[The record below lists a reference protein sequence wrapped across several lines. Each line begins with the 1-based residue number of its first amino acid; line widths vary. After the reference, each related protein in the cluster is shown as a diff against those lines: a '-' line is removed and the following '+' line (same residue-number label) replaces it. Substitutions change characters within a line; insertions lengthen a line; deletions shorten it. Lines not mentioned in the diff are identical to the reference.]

1 MYMSVSVYA
10 TQYFTVLAKVNAVK
24 HYQQG
29 GWVGCNYVTLCS
41 GLFHVIQENLI
52 IRTVNNFMQLYLTES
67 LANTRL
73 VNVQRIFSVC
83 MSFCSTLVMRSM
95 SISLAEGKEKE
106 KTKRTCLIQFST
118 QLHINDLF

>member
-1 MYMSVSVYA
+1 M
-10 TQYFTVLAKVNAVK
+10 
-24 HYQQG
+24 
-29 GWVGCNYVTLCS
+29 GCNYVTLCS

-106 KTKRTCLIQFST
+106 KSKRTRLIQFST
-118 QLHINDLF
+118 QLHINDCLYVCSDMLFMLTLTHTWRLL